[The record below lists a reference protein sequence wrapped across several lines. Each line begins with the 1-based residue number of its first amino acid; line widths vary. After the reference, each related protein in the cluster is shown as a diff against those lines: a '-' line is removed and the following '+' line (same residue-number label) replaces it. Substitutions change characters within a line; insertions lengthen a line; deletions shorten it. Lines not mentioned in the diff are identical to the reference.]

1 MSVETENLCKPTVNL
16 DVNSN
21 FWWFWCVSVGSSITT
36 NVTLV
41 RGADNETVL
50 LLGLWVYEKSLNIP
64 FNFVLNLK
72 GSKTVNLKKS
82 QTKLLLTTLSYPWYV
97 FFCGL
102 MTFFYGMLKFP
113 LSLSFVYLLW
123 VFVFW
128 ISDAY
133 VQQQLTH
140 NSLSW

>member
-1 MSVETENLCKPTVNL
+1 MMCQCRFIKNNKC
-16 DVNSN
+16 N
-21 FWWFWCVSVGSSITT
+21 FGKST
-36 NVTLV
+36 
-41 RGADNETVL
+41 DNETML

-64 FNFVLNLK
+64 FNFVLK
-72 GSKTVNLKKS
+72 VKCSKTITLRKRF
-82 QTKLLLTTLSYPWYV
+82 KLFLITPSYSLCI

-133 VQQQLTH
+133 VQQLTH
-140 NSLSW
+140 KSLF